1 LPAYPRLLSCLSL
14 LLILTACS
22 GTLSQRDTDRSA
34 ASPAS
39 MPPSYDRALALM
51 RRGSHAEAIPI
62 LRQVSE
68 ESSGNADVYLN
79 LGIACRVERLDEDAL
94 TALNNSIEL
103 NSKNP
108 AAYHQ
113 KGIVLRQTG
122 DFEGALE
129 AYTKALSLA
138 PDYALAHRTIGIL
151 YDLYLRQ
158 PAVAL
163 EHYRTYQRLT
173 GASPDSEVS
182 AWIVDLERRSA
193 NEHARATP

>member
-1 LPAYPRLLSCLSL
+1 
-14 LLILTACS
+14 
-22 GTLSQRDTDRSA
+22 
-34 ASPAS
+34 
-39 MPPSYDRALALM
+39 M

-138 PDYALAHRTIGIL
+138 PDYALAHRNIGIL